1 MISALRR
8 SRLLLV
14 TAVAALLG
22 AMPMAAL
29 PLLHGG
35 DHPACDPQAM
45 HDSSAHHLSQGNGAR
60 GNHQQH
66 CMVCHWSQWVRA
78 IQEDTP
84 AATPYVDGGPI
95 ASICAAQPRTT
106 TAFRSFARPPPLT

>member
-1 MISALRR
+1 MIRALRR

-14 TAVAALLG
+14 TAVVALLC

-35 DHPACDPQAM
+35 DHADCDPQAV
-45 HDSSAHHLSQGNGAR
+45 HDSSAHHLSQGSAEHADQR
-60 GNHQQH
+60 H

-78 IQEDTP
+78 IQEDAPAVTP
-84 AATPYVDGGPI
+84 SDGGDLV
-95 ASICAAQPRTT
+95 AALCAAQPRTIS
-106 TAFRSFARPPPLT
+106 AFRSFARPPPLT